1 MRALA
6 GGLAALLLVVTS
18 ALAELV
24 WRLDPT
30 GVALA
35 GTGLDAAG
43 AVALVALLLARL
55 LTLVAVPPLLVIAV
69 WPSPRSAEVLARQ
82 PGARPGT

>member
-35 GTGLDAAG
+35 GTGVDAAG
-43 AVALVALLLARL
+43 AVALALLLLARL
-55 LTLVAVPPLLVIAV
+55 LCLVGVPPLLVIAL
-69 WPSPRSAEVLARQ
+69 WPSPRRA
-82 PGARPGT
+82 GAAADAVVPTAP